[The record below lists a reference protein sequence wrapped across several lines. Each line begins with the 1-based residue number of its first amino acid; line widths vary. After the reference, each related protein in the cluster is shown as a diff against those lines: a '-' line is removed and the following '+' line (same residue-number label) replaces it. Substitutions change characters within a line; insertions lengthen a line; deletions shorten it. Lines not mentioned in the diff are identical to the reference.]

1 MDIGQFIFPFIM
13 AVITNSVMI
22 VLIYFLRKIPYFAN
36 LFSLWFMVA
45 LYLMC
50 VLRMFLPI
58 EFPDVQ
64 IILRD
69 SLLYNFLMNSF
80 VTRAEDSYVTVN
92 YFAYIFLAVWLVGS
106 IIFAGV
112 SVYKQRTRTTYYLAN
127 YDFTTDAEKELFERV
142 SGEILHDKYDVTLK
156 RTDGVRYIM
165 VIGYFK
171 KHLLL
176 PAKTFSED
184 ELEMIFRHECTHIKN
199 KDLWLKLLVHIYCC
213 IFWWN
218 PFSYLLKHDLGF
230 TLEMKCDL
238 SATKGLSDDKVKA
251 YFETLTKNCHKKG
264 KRDKDRFF
272 VCAEL
277 TDDAKN
283 KDLVKRAAAIAKQ
296 SVMKTNHVAGTVLV
310 AIAFIAVFAA
320 SYIFIWQPY
329 YGSMVEDDDYG
340 LTDVG
345 EVIDGNNSYLVRQK
359 DGSYLLYF
367 VNMPSDFP
375 PEHVPREEVENG
387 LYEGFP
393 ILEK

>member
-58 EFPDVQ
+58 EFPAVQ

-69 SLLYNFLMNSF
+69 SIIYSFFVETMAARTAQATIAPNSVLYILLG
-80 VTRAEDSYVTVN
+80 
-92 YFAYIFLAVWLVGS
+92 IWLVGV
-106 IIFAGV
+106 IV
-112 SVYKQRTRTTYYLAN
+112 SLAISFYTQKAKTTYYLAN
-127 YDFTTDAEKELFERV
+127 YDFTTDAERGLFERV

-171 KHLLL
+171 KYLLL
-176 PAKTFSED
+176 PAKTFSKD

-238 SATKGLSDDKVKA
+238 GATKGLSDDKVKA

-296 SVMKTNHVAGTVLV
+296 SVMKTNHVAGTVIV

-320 SYIFIWQPY
+320 SYIFIWQPF
-329 YGSMVEDDDYG
+329 YGDALDM
-340 LTDVG
+340 
-345 EVIDGNNSYLVRQK
+345 EVFELNDENGNGFIADESNSYLVKQE
-359 DGSYLLYF
+359 DGNYLFYAF
-367 VNMPSDFP
+367 DFP
-375 PEHVPREEVENG
+375 PEKVSKEEVEQG
-387 LYEGFP
+387 LYDIYP

>member
-58 EFPDVQ
+58 EFPAVQ

-69 SLLYNFLMNSF
+69 SIIYSFFVETMAARTAQATIAPNSVLYILLG
-80 VTRAEDSYVTVN
+80 
-92 YFAYIFLAVWLVGS
+92 IWLVGV
-106 IIFAGV
+106 IV
-112 SVYKQRTRTTYYLAN
+112 SLAISFYTQKAKTTYYLAN
-127 YDFTTDAEKELFERV
+127 YDFTTDAERELFERV

-171 KHLLL
+171 KYLLL

-238 SATKGLSDDKVKA
+238 SATQGLSNDKVKT

-296 SVMKTNHVAGTVLV
+296 SVKRTNHVAGTVIV
-310 AIAFIAVFAA
+310 AIAFIAVFAT
-320 SYIFIWQPY
+320 SYIFIWQPF
-329 YGSMVEDDDYG
+329 YGDALDIEVYELNDENGNGFIADD
-340 LTDVG
+340 T
-345 EVIDGNNSYLVRQK
+345 NSYLVKQD
-359 DGSYLLYF
+359 DGNYLFYF
-367 VNMPSDFP
+367 GDDI
-375 PEHVPREEVENG
+375 PEHVPKEEVDEG
-387 LYEGFP
+387 LYYGYP
-393 ILEK
+393 IREK

>member
-69 SLLYNFLMNSF
+69 DIIPNF
-80 VTRAEDSYVTVN
+80 VTNALISRTDNMIGTPNALL
-92 YFAYIFLAVWLVGS
+92 YIFLGIWILGA
-106 IIFAGV
+106 IIFAAV
-112 SVYKQRTRTTYYLAN
+112 SFYTQRAKTNYYLAN
-127 YDFTTDAEKELFERV
+127 YDFTTDAEKELFERI
-142 SGEILHDKYDVTLK
+142 SGEILRDKYDVTLK

-165 VIGYFK
+165 VLGYFK
-171 KHLLL
+171 KYLLL

-277 TDDAKN
+277 TDEAKN

-320 SYIFIWQPY
+320 SYIFIWQPF
-329 YGSMVEDDDYG
+329 YGYETSEVNYNI
-340 LTDVG
+340 TDENG
-345 EVIDGNNSYLVRQK
+345 YLSDKDNSYLIKQD
-359 DGSYLLYF
+359 DGNYLFYF
-367 VNMPSDFP
+367 SDLP
-375 PEHVPREEVENG
+375 PIPATKEEVEG
-387 LYEGFP
+387 GMYQGYP
-393 ILEK
+393 ILEKQ

>member
-50 VLRMFLPI
+50 ILRMFLPI
-58 EFPDVQ
+58 EFPAVQ

-69 SLLYNFLMNSF
+69 DIIPNF
-80 VTRAEDSYVTVN
+80 VTNALISRTDNMIGTPNALL
-92 YFAYIFLAVWLVGS
+92 YIFLGIWILGA
-106 IIFAGV
+106 IIFAAV
-112 SVYKQRTRTTYYLAN
+112 SFYTQRAKTNYYLAN
-127 YDFTTDAEKELFERV
+127 YDFTTDAERELFERI

-171 KHLLL
+171 KYLLL

-296 SVMKTNHVAGTVLV
+296 SVMKTNHVAGTVIV

-320 SYIFIWQPY
+320 SYIFIWQPF
-329 YGSMVEDDDYG
+329 YGYDTKDDNYNLAEDEF
-340 LTDVG
+340 V
-345 EVIDGNNSYLVRQK
+345 VDGNNGYLVKQK
-359 DGSYLLYF
+359 SGDYILYF
-367 VNMPSDFP
+367 GDQQIESISKED
-375 PEHVPREEVENG
+375 VEDG
-387 LYEGFP
+387 LYVGYP

>member
-58 EFPDVQ
+58 EFPAVQ

-69 SLLYNFLMNSF
+69 DIIPNLVTNALISRTDNMIGTPNALL
-80 VTRAEDSYVTVN
+80 
-92 YFAYIFLAVWLVGS
+92 YIFLGIWILGA
-106 IIFAGV
+106 IIFAAV
-112 SVYKQRTRTTYYLAN
+112 SFYTQRAKTNYYLAN
-127 YDFTTDAEKELFERV
+127 YDFTTDAEKELFERI

-171 KHLLL
+171 KYLLL

-238 SATKGLSDDKVKA
+238 GATKGLSDDKVKA

-277 TDDAKN
+277 TDEAKN
-283 KDLVKRAAAIAKQ
+283 NDLVKRAAAIAKQ
-296 SVMKTNHVAGTVLV
+296 SVMKTNHVTGTVIV
-310 AIAFIAVFAA
+310 AIAFIVVFAT

-329 YGSMVEDDDYG
+329 FGIDVAINDYNISDESG
-340 LTDVG
+340 FIADET
-345 EVIDGNNSYLVRQK
+345 NSYLVKQK
-359 DGSYLLYF
+359 DGSYLFYF
-367 VNMPSDFP
+367 GDDI
-375 PEHVPREEVENG
+375 PEQVPKEEVDNG
-387 LYEGFP
+387 MYNGYP

>member
-1 MDIGQFIFPFIM
+1 MDIGSFIFPFIM

-45 LYLMC
+45 LYMMC

-58 EFPDVQ
+58 EFPNVQ

-69 SLLYNFLMNSF
+69 DTLYHFLINSV
-80 VTRAEDSYVTVN
+80 VTRAEDSFVKIGYT
-92 YFAYIFLAVWLVGS
+92 AYIILTVMLIGS
-106 IIFAGV
+106 LIFMIV
-112 SVYKQRTRTTYYLAN
+112 SIYTQRSKTNYYLAN
-127 YDFTTDAEKELFERV
+127 YDFTTDEEKALFSKIAFEV
-142 SGEILHDKYDVTLK
+142 LNEKANITLK
-156 RTDGVRYIM
+156 KTDAVNCIM

-171 KHLLL
+171 KYLLM
-176 PAKTFSED
+176 PNKEYSAD

-218 PFSYLLKHDLGF
+218 PLSYLLKHDLSF

-238 SATKGLSDDKVKA
+238 SATQGLSDDRVKA

-283 KDLVKRAAAIAKQ
+283 KDLVKRAAAIANQ
-296 SVMKTNHVAGTVLV
+296 SVKKTNHAVGTVIV
-310 AIAFIAVFAA
+310 TIAFIAVFVA
-320 SYIFIWQPY
+320 SYIFIWQPFY
-329 YGSMVEDDDYG
+329 SYD
-340 LTDVG
+340 TDIENYELNDVNG
-345 EVIDGNNSYLVRQK
+345 IGFIADESNSYLVKQE
-359 DGSYLLYF
+359 DGNYLFY
-367 VNMPSDFP
+367 VADYP
-375 PEHVPREEVENG
+375 PVPASKEEVE
-387 LYEGFP
+387 EGMYQGYP